1 MAQADRFGSGRWRYR
16 ALLLDVLLWA
26 SLAAPVGWSWTGHRA
41 YPLGLLLGGL
51 AVWGGAVAAGRR
63 LPLVP
68 LFAVVLLCAL
78 DGNYSLGLP
87 LVSYLLGR
95 RTDSTW
101 PAAASYSALAVFGTP
116 LVLSWS
122 GFVDWAT
129 MAGALVYAGL
139 FPWLVGR
146 YRRQQRALVA
156 AGWEQAEQLER
167 EQRMLTREVRLR
179 ERARIAEEMHDSLG
193 HELSL
198 LALRAGALEVSADL
212 DERTRAV
219 AGQLR
224 AGAAAATG
232 QLRDIIDVLRDDAD
246 PTGASS
252 PAEPEAES
260 GLEPGRGSGAGST
273 ARSALRAETGDVA
286 DMVHRARAAGMP
298 VELHDRRP
306 AEPLPPLVGRTVYR
320 VVRESL
326 TNANKYAPGAAVSV
340 RLDVDDTGTVLV
352 AVTNA
357 RPPTAPRP
365 APVPVGGGRGLVG
378 LRERVR
384 LAGGTLHTGARDGGF
399 EVVARLPGQALPAGQ
414 ARPPGQPR
422 PPGQVGGSRA
432 AALPDPVP
440 SGVVPPVGSA
450 ADRRRRVHREARRGL
465 VAATM
470 VLAAFAGTLGGAALG
485 YYLYATSNSVLSPDR
500 YAELRVGQDW
510 ASALPLLPR
519 REMLEP
525 PDPDPLS
532 KPAGADCRYYRSHGD
547 VLQPRLDVY
556 RVCAAHG
563 KLVAKNLLP
572 AP

>member
-1 MAQADRFGSGRWRYR
+1 MRPAAQADRFGGGRRRYL
-16 ALLLDVLLWA
+16 APLLDLLLWA
-26 SLAAPVGWSWTGHRA
+26 SLAAVVAWSWTGHRS
-41 YPLGLLLGGL
+41 YPFGLLIGGL

-87 LVSYLLGR
+87 LVSYLVGR
-95 RTDSTW
+95 RMASTW
-101 PAAASYSALAVFGTP
+101 PAAASYSALTALGTP

-122 GFVDWAT
+122 GFVAWAT

-146 YRRQQRALVA
+146 YQRQQRALVA

-167 EQRMLTREVRLR
+167 EQRMLAREVRLR
-179 ERARIAEEMHDSLG
+179 ERARIAEDMHDSLG

-198 LALRAGALEVSADL
+198 LALRAGALELSADL

-232 QLRDIIDVLRDDAD
+232 QLRDIIDVLRDDD
-246 PTGASS
+246 PD
-252 PAEPEAES
+252 PAGEAAPARDTAPVAGPQSAE
-260 GLEPGRGSGAGST
+260 GPQPAPGPVPAGRQDLA
-273 ARSALRAETGDVA
+273 ARSALRADAGGVA
-286 DMVHRARAAGMP
+286 DLVRRARAAGMP
-298 VELHDRRP
+298 VELHDGRP
-306 AEPLPPLVGRTVYR
+306 AEPLPPLVGRAVYR
-320 VVRESL
+320 VVQESL
-326 TNANKYAPGAAVSV
+326 TNANKHAPGAAVSV
-340 RLDVDDTGTVLV
+340 RLGVDDTGMVLV
-352 AVTNA
+352 SVTNA
-357 RPPTAPRP
+357 RPAGAPRS
-365 APVPVGGGRGLVG
+365 APVPDRGGRGLVG

-384 LAGGTLHTGARDGGF
+384 LAGGTLHTDARDGGF
-399 EVVARLPGQALPAGQ
+399 EVVARLPGRAG
-414 ARPPGQPR
+414 RPGE
-422 PPGQVGGSRA
+422 A
-432 AALPDPVP
+432 AQGDPVS
-440 SGVVPPVGSA
+440 SGAVPTAGSA

-470 VLAAFAGTLGGAALG
+470 VLATFAGTLGGAALG
-485 YYLYATSNSVLSPDR
+485 YYLYATGNSVLSPER

-510 ASALPLLPR
+510 ATALPLLPR

-525 PDPDPLS
+525 PDPDPLPV
-532 KPAGADCRYYRSHGD
+532 PAGADCRYYRSHGD

-556 RVCAAHG
+556 RLCAAHG
-563 KLVAKNLLP
+563 KLVSKDLLP